1 MSIASVYE
9 GRCLPDWCAEDKRRN
24 GSVPEPR
31 LSRSHFQ
38 RRDRRLP
45 EPFFVDE
52 QLVAGRDEPVDRKQF
67 NYLSQGAAPSAS
79 CQNSRSPSSS
89 KSWQPIQHAPN
100 ARGCQTG
107 EHHFGHILGRNRG
120 LVLTCVKN
128 TRPLGF

>member
-9 GRCLPDWCAEDKRRN
+9 GRCLPDWCAEDKRRH

-52 QLVAGRDEPVDRKQF
+52 QLAAGRDEPVDRKQF
-67 NYLSQGAAPSAS
+67 NYLSPGRRAERLPPELPQPEFFEELAAHP
-79 CQNSRSPSSS
+79 
-89 KSWQPIQHAPN
+89 
-100 ARGCQTG
+100 ARP
-107 EHHFGHILGRNRG
+107 E
-120 LVLTCVKN
+120 
-128 TRPLGF
+128 RPW